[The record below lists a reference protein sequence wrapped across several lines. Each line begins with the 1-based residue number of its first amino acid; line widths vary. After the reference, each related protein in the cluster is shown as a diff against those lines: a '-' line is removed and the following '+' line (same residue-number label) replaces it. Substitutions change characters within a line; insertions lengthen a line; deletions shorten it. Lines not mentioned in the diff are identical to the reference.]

1 MRYRFDSIRVLKD
14 SAPSRTLLLRDR
26 TSIWILLLATL
37 WIFSGCASRT
47 SLSTRGALVRADEP
61 TVQALTADLYKLD
74 RSVDLHEARAF
85 ADLAL
90 NHSLDLADSYGV
102 VRPAVL
108 HNVLVNLKFR
118 ERGLCFQ
125 WADDLQSK
133 LEQNGMRTLR
143 LYRVVARINTTHE
156 HNAVVVAAL
165 GQRMRE
171 GIILDAWRHG
181 GRLYWKPVTEDTRYP
196 WVMRTDLPW
205 MGDQRELR
213 QSP

>member
-1 MRYRFDSIRVLKD
+1 MRYRFDSTRVLKG
-14 SAPSRTLLLRDR
+14 SARSRAMLLRDR
-26 TSIWILLLATL
+26 TSILILLLTTT
-37 WIFSGCASRT
+37 WILSGCASRT
-47 SLSTRGALVRADEP
+47 SLSRRGALVRAGEP
-61 TVQALTADLYKLD
+61 TVQALTAELCKLD
-74 RSVDLHEARAF
+74 GSVDLHEARAF

-143 LYRVVARINTTHE
+143 LYRVVARMNTIHE

-171 GIILDAWRHG
+171 GLILDAWRHG
-181 GRLYWKPVTEDTRYP
+181 GRLYWKRVTEDTRYP
-196 WVMRTDLPW
+196 WLIRTDFPW
-205 MGDQRELR
+205 MRAQREPA